1 MGRGSQL
8 VKRVVGW
15 LLLAASAYIL
25 GAGLIISASILEW
38 IDFPIDRRG
47 EWAPLTLPIIIV
59 LSVAWGFLG
68 FRYLACT
75 GTYRTW
81 QVVTVMAAL
90 AVASACWL
98 SWQFGYAAA

>member
-1 MGRGSQL
+1 MGRRSQP
-8 VKRVVGW
+8 VKRLLGW
-15 LLLAASAYIL
+15 LLLAASAYMH

-47 EWAPLTLPIIIV
+47 EWAPFTLPIITV

-68 FRYLACT
+68 FRYLAYT
-75 GTYRTW
+75 GTW

-98 SWQFGYAAA
+98 NWQFGYAAA